1 MLNLNEMR
9 KQLQENPALTLTTEV
24 TLELFDIVEAAKEW
38 WRESDKQSNQDRL
51 KRRVY
56 DTGDTIDRFVE
67 LLKDVEVD
75 DDT

>member
-1 MLNLNEMR
+1 MLNLTELR
-9 KQLQENPALTLTTEV
+9 RHLQEDPAFTLTTEV
-24 TLELFDIVEAAKEW
+24 TLELIGIVEAGKEW

-67 LLKDVEVD
+67 LLKDVEIGD
-75 DDT
+75 A